1 MSDNKILVAVGEH
14 PRAEGAAAE
23 QLRKIR
29 DAVEAAGFGV
39 RWAVTAED
47 ADAVLRTEAGLAA
60 ALVAWDLPV
69 GGPGARTGGGH
80 RISGDGPGAALAPPA
95 LRDGAARGSTDGRGR
110 TDGRTDGTAG
120 SSDGATGGAAVLRRI
135 GRRFRDLPVFLVMAD
150 EGLQD
155 LPLWVSETVVGY
167 VWPLEDTP
175 GFIAGRITTAAR
187 AYREDV
193 LPPFFRA
200 LRRFDDA
207 HEYSWHTP
215 AHSGG
220 VAFLKSPAGRAFHDY
235 FGERLLRSD
244 LSISVEQLG
253 SLFEHTGPIG
263 DAERNAAR
271 VFGSELTY
279 FVLHGDSTCNRLV
292 GHFSVTRDEL
302 ALVDRNCHKSVL
314 QGLVV
319 SGARPVYLI
328 PTRNGYGLAGPL
340 PPAELAADSVTARI
354 AAHPLAEGAVSREP
368 QYAVFTNSTYD
379 GLSYAAVPA
388 ARALAA
394 STPRVH
400 FDEAWFAYARF
411 HPLYAGR
418 YGMSVDPG
426 TFPGPD
432 RPTVFATQST
442 HKLLA
447 ALSQSAMVHVRPA
460 PRAPVEHDRF
470 NEALMMH
477 GTTSPLYPMIASLDV
492 ATAMM
497 DGPQGEWLID
507 EALTEAVRFRQEMVR
522 LRRRVES
529 AGDRP
534 PWFFGVWQPEEVTDP
549 ATGERLAFDAAP
561 PELLRTEQS
570 CWLLEPDAAW
580 HGFPGLT
587 EGHCM
592 LDPVKVTLTCPGIS
606 ATGEMAEEGIPARV
620 LTAYLATR
628 NIVVEKTDSYTTL
641 VLFSM
646 GITKG
651 KWGTLLDA
659 LMDFKALYDGD
670 APLDR
675 VLPEAVAAHPRR
687 YAGMTLPELCR
698 QMHEQL
704 RSARLVELLDTAFQ
718 QLPEPVFP
726 PQHCYQRLVRGGT
739 ERVRIAD
746 AADRVAAAMVTVT
759 PPGIPVLMPGESTGT
774 PDGPL
779 LRYLTAL
786 ETFDRRFPGFRSET
800 HGVTID
806 EDTGDYE
813 IECLRAD

>member
-1 MSDNKILVAVGEH
+1 MADSRVLVAVREH
-14 PRAEGAAAE
+14 PKDEGAGAK
-23 QLRKIR
+23 QLVRIR
-29 DAVEAAGFGV
+29 EAIEERGFDV
-39 RWAVTAED
+39 RWAVDVTDAE
-47 ADAVLRTEAGLAA
+47 AVLRTEAGLTA
-60 ALVAWDLPV
+60 ALVAWELP
-69 GGPGARTGGGH
+69 GRLGA
-80 RISGDGPGAALAPPA
+80 DGEP
-95 LRDGAARGSTDGRGR
+95 
-110 TDGRTDGTAG
+110 
-120 SSDGATGGAAVLRRI
+120 GGAAVLRSL
-135 GRRFRDLPVFLVMAD
+135 GRRYRDLPVFLVMNGD
-150 EGLQD
+150 GVRD
-155 LPLWVSETVVGY
+155 LPLWVSESVVGY

-175 GFIAGRITTAAR
+175 GFIGGRIATAAR
-187 AYREDV
+187 TYRETI

-200 LRRFDDA
+200 LRHFDDA

-220 VAFLKSPAGRAFHDY
+220 VALLKSPVGRAFHDY

-244 LSISVEQLG
+244 LSISVEALG

-263 DAERNAAR
+263 AAERNAAR
-271 VFGSELTY
+271 VFGADLTY
-279 FVLHGDSTCNRLV
+279 FVLHGDSTCNRVV
-292 GHFSVTRDEL
+292 GHFSATRDEI

-314 QGLVV
+314 HGLVV
-319 SGARPVYLI
+319 SGARPVYLV

-340 PPAELAADSVTARI
+340 PPAELDAESVAARI
-354 AAHPLAEGAVSREP
+354 AANPLTAEAVSARA

-379 GLSYAAVPA
+379 GLCYDAPTT
-388 ARALAA
+388 ARAFAA
-394 STPRVH
+394 STPRLH

-418 YGMSVDPG
+418 YGMSVDEDA
-426 TFPGPD
+426 FPGPD
-432 RPTVFATQST
+432 RPTVFSTQST

-497 DGPQGEWLID
+497 DGPQGRWLID
-507 EALTEAVRFRQEMVR
+507 EAVTEAVRFRQEMVR
-522 LRRRVES
+522 IGRRIES

-534 PWFFGVWQPEEVTDP
+534 PWFFGVWQPPTVTDP
-549 ATGERLAFDAAP
+549 GSGERLPFDEAP
-561 PELLRTEQS
+561 TDLLRTEPS
-570 CWLLEPDAAW
+570 CWHLEPGADW
-580 HGFPGLT
+580 HGFPGLAD
-587 EGHCM
+587 GYCM
-592 LDPVKVTLTCPGIS
+592 LDPIKVTLTCPGID
-606 ATGEMAEEGIPARV
+606 ATGRTAEWGIPARV

-659 LMDFKALYDGD
+659 LTDFKSLFD
-670 APLDR
+670 ADAEVDR
-675 VLPEAVAAHPRR
+675 VLPALVAEHPRR
-687 YAGMTLPELCR
+687 YAGQTLRGLCR
-698 QMHEQL
+698 DMHEHL
-704 RSARLVELLDTAFQ
+704 RSARLVDLLDNAFRE
-718 QLPEPVFP
+718 LPEPVAP
-726 PQHCYQRLVRGGT
+726 PQRCYQRLIRGGT
-739 ERVRIAD
+739 HRVRLAD
-746 AADRVAAAMVTVT
+746 AAGQVAAAMVTVT
-759 PPGIPVLMPGESTGT
+759 PPGIPVLMPGESVGS

-800 HGVTID
+800 HGVTRD
-806 EDTGDYE
+806 PETGDYL
-813 IECLRAD
+813 IECLRPTGQEETDAAAPPRHV

>member
-1 MSDNKILVAVGEH
+1 MSDNKILVAVPEH

-69 GGPGARTGGGH
+69 AGAGA

-95 LRDGAARGSTDGRGR
+95 PLDGAPRGS
-110 TDGRTDGTAG
+110 TDGTAG
-120 SSDGATGGAAVLRRI
+120 STDGATGGAAVLRRI

-340 PPAELAADSVTARI
+340 PPAELAADSVAARI
-354 AAHPLAEGAVSREP
+354 AAHPLAEGAVSRDA

-418 YGMSVDPG
+418 YGMSVDQE

-549 ATGERLAFDAAP
+549 VTGERLAFDAAP

-592 LDPVKVTLTCPGIS
+592 LDPVKVTLTCPGIT

-670 APLDR
+670 ALLER

-687 YAGMTLPELCR
+687 YAGMTLRELCR

-726 PQHCYQRLVRGGT
+726 PHHCYQRLVRGGT

-806 EDTGDYE
+806 EDSGDYE
-813 IECLRAD
+813 IECLRVD

>member
-1 MSDNKILVAVGEH
+1 MADSRILVAVPQH
-14 PRAEGAAAE
+14 PRAEGAGAE

-29 DAVEAAGFGV
+29 EAVEADGFGV
-39 RWAVTAED
+39 RWAVTAGD

-60 ALVAWDLPV
+60 ALVAWDLP
-69 GGPGARTGGGH
+69 GDGARRG
-80 RISGDGPGAALAPPA
+80 GDGPGAALAPPA
-95 LRDGAARGSTDGRGR
+95 GGVGAEP
-110 TDGRTDGTAG
+110 
-120 SSDGATGGAAVLRRI
+120 GGAAVLRRI
-135 GRRFRDLPVFLVMAD
+135 GRRFRDLPVFLVMAE
-150 EGLQD
+150 EGVRE

-175 GFIAGRITTAAR
+175 GFIAGRITSAAR

-200 LRRFDDA
+200 LRRFHDA

-244 LSISVEQLG
+244 LSISVEALG

-263 DAERNAAR
+263 EAERNAAR
-271 VFGSELTY
+271 VFGADLTY

-314 QGLVV
+314 HGLVV
-319 SGARPVYLI
+319 SGARPVYLV

-340 PPAELAADSVTARI
+340 PPAELAAESVAARI
-354 AAHPLAEGAVSREP
+354 AAHPLAEGAVSRDP

-379 GLSYAAVPA
+379 GLCYAAVPA

-411 HPLYAGR
+411 HPLYRGR
-418 YGMSVDPG
+418 YGMSVDADA
-426 TFPGPD
+426 FPGPD

-470 NEALMMH
+470 NEVLMMH

-497 DGPQGEWLID
+497 DGPQGEWLLD
-507 EALTEAVRFRQEMVR
+507 EAVTEAIRFRQEMVR
-522 LRRRVES
+522 LGRRVAS

-549 ATGERLAFDAAP
+549 ATGERLSFADAP

-570 CWLLEPDAAW
+570 CWLLEPGAAW

-592 LDPVKVTLTCPGIS
+592 LDPVKVTLTCPGIT

-641 VLFSM
+641 ILFSM

-659 LMDFKALYDGD
+659 LMDFKALYDSD

-687 YAGMTLPELCR
+687 YAGLTLRELCR
-698 QMHEQL
+698 QMHDQL
-704 RSARLVELLDTAFQ
+704 RSARLVDLLDTAFQ

-739 ERVRIAD
+739 ERIRIAD
-746 AADRVAAAMVTVT
+746 AAHRVAAAMVTVT
-759 PPGIPVLMPGESTGT
+759 PPGIPVLMPGESTGI

-813 IECLRAD
+813 IEVLRRE

>member
-1 MSDNKILVAVGEH
+1 MAGNRILIAVREH

-23 QLRKIR
+23 QLRAIAA
-29 DAVEAAGFGV
+29 AVEKHGFEV
-39 RWAVTAED
+39 RRAVTAQD
-47 ADAVLRTEAGLAA
+47 AEAVLRTEAGLAA
-60 ALVAWDLPV
+60 ALVAWDLPA
-69 GGPGARTGGGH
+69 GPPPPH
-80 RISGDGPGAALAPPA
+80 PQHPGAAP
-95 LRDGAARGSTDGRGR
+95 
-110 TDGRTDGTAG
+110 
-120 SSDGATGGAAVLRRI
+120 VLRLI
-135 GRRFRDLPVFLVMAD
+135 GRRFRDLPVFLVMSG
-150 EGLQD
+150 EGVRD
-155 LPLWVSETVVGY
+155 LPLWVSESVVGY

-187 AYREDV
+187 AYREAV

-244 LSISVEQLG
+244 LSISVEELG

-263 DAERNAAR
+263 AAERNAAR
-271 VFGSELTY
+271 VFGAERTY

-292 GHFSVTRDEL
+292 GHYSVTRDEI

-314 QGLVV
+314 HALVV
-319 SGARPVYLI
+319 SGARPVYLV

-340 PPAELAADSVTARI
+340 PPAELAPEAVAARI
-354 AAHPLAEGAVSREP
+354 AAHPLTEGAASPFP

-379 GLSYAAVPA
+379 GLCYDAVPT

-394 STPRVH
+394 SAPRVH

-418 YGMSVDPG
+418 YGMAVDEAA
-426 TFPGPD
+426 FPGPD

-447 ALSQSAMVHVRPA
+447 ALSQAAMVHVRPA

-470 NEALMMH
+470 NEVVMMH

-497 DGPQGEWLID
+497 DGPQGEWLVD
-507 EALTEAVRFRQEMVR
+507 EAVTEAVRFRQEMVR
-522 LRRRVES
+522 IRRRVEA

-534 PWFFGVWQPEEVTDP
+534 PWFFGVWQPETVADP
-549 ATGERLAFDAAP
+549 ASGERIPFEEAP
-561 PELLRTEQS
+561 AELLRTEPS
-570 CWLLEPDAAW
+570 CWLLEPGAEW
-580 HGFPGLT
+580 HGFAGLG

-592 LDPVKVTLTCPGIS
+592 LDPIKVTLTCPGIT
-606 ATGEMAEEGIPARV
+606 ATGEAAAEGIPARV

-628 NIVVEKTDSYTTL
+628 NIVVEKTDSYTAL

-659 LMDFKALYDGD
+659 LMDFKALYDAE
-670 APLDR
+670 APLER
-675 VLPEAVAAHPRR
+675 VLPGVVAEHGRR
-687 YAGMTLPELCR
+687 YAGLTLRELCR
-698 QMHEQL
+698 QMHAEL
-704 RSARLVELLDTAFQ
+704 CAARLVELLDTAFRE
-718 QLPEPVFP
+718 LPEPVAP

-739 ERVRIAD
+739 ERVRLAE
-746 AADRVAAAMVTVT
+746 AAGRVAAAMVTVT
-759 PPGIPVLMPGESTGT
+759 PPGIPVLMPGESTGAA
-774 PDGPL
+774 DGPL
-779 LRYLTAL
+779 LRYLSAL
-786 ETFDRRFPGFRSET
+786 ESFDRRFPGFRSET
-800 HGVTID
+800 HGVTRD
-806 EDTGDYE
+806 EDTGDYL
-813 IECLRAD
+813 IECLTRDPHRTPPPRRALGRTAETGTTA

>member
-1 MSDNKILVAVGEH
+1 MADGRILIAVREH
-14 PRAEGAAAE
+14 SRAEGAAPD
-23 QLRKIR
+23 QLRAIR
-29 DAVEAAGFGV
+29 AAVEAKGFEV
-39 RWAVTAED
+39 RWAVTT
-47 ADAVLRTEAGLAA
+47 ADAQAVLHTEAGLAA
-60 ALVAWDLPV
+60 ALIAWDLP
-69 GGPGARTGGGH
+69 GDPGAGPPEGH
-80 RISGDGPGAALAPPA
+80 ESGA
-95 LRDGAARGSTDGRGR
+95 
-110 TDGRTDGTAG
+110 
-120 SSDGATGGAAVLRRI
+120 AAVLRHV
-135 GRRFRDLPVFLVMAD
+135 GRRFQDLPVFLVMAG
-150 EGLQD
+150 EGVRE
-155 LPLWVSETVVGY
+155 LPLWVSEMVVGY

-175 GFIAGRITTAAR
+175 GFIAGRIATAAR
-187 AYREDV
+187 AYREAV

-215 AHSGG
+215 AHAGG

-244 LSISVEQLG
+244 LSISVEELG

-263 DAERNAAR
+263 AAERNAAR
-271 VFGSELTY
+271 VFGADLTY

-319 SGARPVYLI
+319 SGARPVYLV

-340 PPAELAADSVTARI
+340 PPAELAPESVAARI
-354 AAHPLAEGAVSREP
+354 AAHPLAQGALSADP
-368 QYAVFTNSTYD
+368 QYAVLTNSTYD
-379 GLSYAAVPA
+379 GLCYDAVPT

-394 STPRVH
+394 SSPRVH

-418 YGMSVDPG
+418 YGMAVHESS
-426 TFPGPD
+426 FPGPD

-460 PRAPVEHDRF
+460 PRAPVEHERF
-470 NEALMMH
+470 NEVLMMH

-497 DGPQGEWLID
+497 DGPQGEWLVD
-507 EALTEAVRFRQEMVR
+507 EAVTEAVRFRQEMVR
-522 LRRRVES
+522 LRRRIEA

-534 PWFFGVWQPEEVTDP
+534 PWFFGVWQPESVTDP
-549 ATGERLAFDAAP
+549 ATGTELPFDEAP
-561 PELLRTEQS
+561 PELLRTEPS
-570 CWLLEPDAAW
+570 CWTLEPGADW

-592 LDPVKVTLTCPGIS
+592 LDPVKVTLTCPGITP
-606 ATGEMAEEGIPARV
+606 TGEMGEEGIPARV

-670 APLDR
+670 APLER
-675 VLPEAVAAHPRR
+675 VLPQTVAAHPVR
-687 YAGMTLPELCR
+687 YEGLTLRELCR
-698 QMHEQL
+698 QMHDQL
-704 RSARLVELLDTAFQ
+704 RSAQLVELLDTAFQ
-718 QLPEPVFP
+718 QLPEPAFP

-739 ERVRIAD
+739 ERVRIAE
-746 AADRVAAAMVTVT
+746 AAGRIAAAMVTVT
-759 PPGIPVLMPGESTGT
+759 PPGIPVLMPGERVGA

-786 ETFDRRFPGFRSET
+786 ESFDRHFPGFRSET

-806 EDTGDYE
+806 AGTGDYQ
-813 IECLRAD
+813 IECLHPDRDGHRPAPPAQRHAPRSADTRQP

>member
-1 MSDNKILVAVGEH
+1 MADSRILVAVPQH
-14 PRAEGAAAE
+14 PRAEGAGAE

-29 DAVEAAGFGV
+29 DAVEADGFEV
-39 RWAVTAED
+39 RWAVSAED
-47 ADAVLRTEAGLAA
+47 AEAVLRTEAGLAA
-60 ALVAWDLPV
+60 AVIAWDLP
-69 GGPGARTGGGH
+69 GDGARRH
-80 RISGDGPGAALAPPA
+80 GDGPGAALAPA
-95 LRDGAARGSTDGRGR
+95 
-110 TDGRTDGTAG
+110 DGTPG
-120 SSDGATGGAAVLRRI
+120 GGPGGAAVLRRI
-135 GRRFRDLPVFLVMAD
+135 GRRFRDLPVFLVMAE
-150 EGLQD
+150 EGVRE

-175 GFIAGRITTAAR
+175 GFIAGRITSAAR

-235 FGERLLRSD
+235 FGERLLRCD
-244 LSISVEQLG
+244 LSISVEELG

-263 DAERNAAR
+263 EAERNAAR
-271 VFGSELTY
+271 VFGADLSY

-314 QGLVV
+314 HGLVV
-319 SGARPVYLI
+319 SGARPVYLV

-340 PPAELAADSVTARI
+340 PPAELAADSIAARI
-354 AAHPLAEGAVSREP
+354 AAHPLAEGAVSREA

-379 GLSYAAVPA
+379 GISYAAVPA

-411 HPLYAGR
+411 HPLYRGR
-418 YGMSVDPG
+418 YGMSVDAD

-497 DGPQGEWLID
+497 DGPQGEWLVD
-507 EALTEAVRFRQEMVR
+507 EAVTEAIRFRQEMVR
-522 LRRRVES
+522 LRRRVEG

-549 ATGERLAFDAAP
+549 ATGARLPFDEAP

-570 CWLLEPDAAW
+570 CWLLEPGAAW

-592 LDPVKVTLTCPGIS
+592 LDPVKVTLTCPGIT

-641 VLFSM
+641 ILFSM

-659 LMDFKALYDGD
+659 LMDFKALYDAD
-670 APLDR
+670 APLVR

-687 YAGMTLPELCR
+687 YSGLTLRELCR

-718 QLPEPVFP
+718 QLPEPVHP
-726 PQHCYQRLVRGGT
+726 PQYCYQRLVRGGT

-746 AADRVAAAMVTVT
+746 AAHRVAAAMVTVT
-759 PPGIPVLMPGESTGT
+759 PPGIPVLMPGESTGA

-806 EDTGDYE
+806 EESGDYE
-813 IECLRAD
+813 IECLRAH

>member
-1 MSDNKILVAVGEH
+1 MADSRILVAVPQH
-14 PRAEGAAAE
+14 PRAEGAGAE

-29 DAVEAAGFGV
+29 DAVEADGFEV
-39 RWAVTAED
+39 RWAVSAED
-47 ADAVLRTEAGLAA
+47 AEAVLRTEAGLAA
-60 ALVAWDLPV
+60 AVIAWDLP
-69 GGPGARTGGGH
+69 GDGARRH
-80 RISGDGPGAALAPPA
+80 GDGPGAVLAPA
-95 LRDGAARGSTDGRGR
+95 
-110 TDGRTDGTAG
+110 DGTPG
-120 SSDGATGGAAVLRRI
+120 GGPGGAAVLRRI
-135 GRRFRDLPVFLVMAD
+135 GRRFRDLPVFLVMAE
-150 EGLQD
+150 EGVRE

-175 GFIAGRITTAAR
+175 GFIAGRITSAAR

-244 LSISVEQLG
+244 LSISVEELG

-263 DAERNAAR
+263 EAERNAAR
-271 VFGSELTY
+271 VFGADLSY

-314 QGLVV
+314 HGLVV
-319 SGARPVYLI
+319 SGARPVYLV

-340 PPAELAADSVTARI
+340 PPAELAADSIAARI
-354 AAHPLAEGAVSREP
+354 AAHPLAEGAVSREA

-411 HPLYAGR
+411 HPLYRGR
-418 YGMSVDPG
+418 YGMSVDAD

-497 DGPQGEWLID
+497 DGPQGEWLVD
-507 EALTEAVRFRQEMVR
+507 EAVTEAVRFRQEMVR
-522 LRRRVES
+522 LRRRVEG

-549 ATGERLAFDAAP
+549 ATGERLPFDEAP

-570 CWLLEPDAAW
+570 CWLLEPGASW

-592 LDPVKVTLTCPGIS
+592 LDPVKVTLTCPGIT

-641 VLFSM
+641 ILFSM

-659 LMDFKALYDGD
+659 LMDFKALYDAD
-670 APLDR
+670 APLVR

-687 YAGMTLPELCR
+687 YSGLTLRELCR

-718 QLPEPVFP
+718 QLPEPVHP

-746 AADRVAAAMVTVT
+746 AAHRVAAAMVTVT
-759 PPGIPVLMPGESTGT
+759 PPGIPVLMPGESTGA

-806 EDTGDYE
+806 EESGDYE
-813 IECLRAD
+813 IECLREN

>member
-1 MSDNKILVAVGEH
+1 MPDGRILIAVREH
-14 PRAEGAAAE
+14 PSTDGAAAE
-23 QLRKIR
+23 QLRAIR
-29 DAVEAAGFGV
+29 AALETESLEV
-39 RWAVTAED
+39 RWAVTAQD
-47 ADAVLRTEAGLAA
+47 AQAVLRTEAGLAA
-60 ALVAWDLPV
+60 ALVAWDLPD
-69 GGPGARTGGGH
+69 H
-80 RISGDGPGAALAPPA
+80 
-95 LRDGAARGSTDGRGR
+95 
-110 TDGRTDGTAG
+110 GTADPP
-120 SSDGATGGAAVLRRI
+120 DGDRSGGASVLRHI
-135 GRRFRDLPVFLVMAD
+135 GRRFQDLPVFLVMAD
-150 EGLQD
+150 EGVRD

-175 GFIAGRITTAAR
+175 GFIAGRIATAAR
-187 AYREDV
+187 AYREAV

-200 LRRFDDA
+200 LRRFDDT

-215 AHSGG
+215 AHAGG
-220 VAFLKSPAGRAFHDY
+220 VAFLKTPAGRAFHEY

-244 LSISVEQLG
+244 LSISVEELG

-263 DAERNAAR
+263 AAERNAAR
-271 VFGSELTY
+271 VFGAALTY

-314 QGLVV
+314 HGLVM
-319 SGARPVYLI
+319 SGARPVYLV

-340 PPAELAADSVTARI
+340 PPAELAPETIAARI
-354 AAHPLAEGAVSREP
+354 AAHPLAAGALSADP

-379 GLSYAAVPA
+379 GLCYDAVPT
-388 ARALAA
+388 ARALSA

-418 YGMSVDPG
+418 YGMAVHESS
-426 TFPGPD
+426 FPGPD

-460 PRAPVEHDRF
+460 PRAPVEHERF

-497 DGPQGEWLID
+497 DGPQGEWLVD
-507 EALTEAVRFRQEMVR
+507 EAVTEAVRFRQEMVR
-522 LRRRVES
+522 LQRRIGA
-529 AGDRP
+529 AGDRS
-534 PWFFGVWQPEEVTDP
+534 PWFFGVWQPETVTDP
-549 ATGERLAFDAAP
+549 TTGAEFPFDEAP
-561 PELLRTEQS
+561 PELLRTEPS
-570 CWLLEPDAAW
+570 CWTLDPGADW

-587 EGHCM
+587 DGHCM
-592 LDPVKVTLTCPGIS
+592 LDPVKVTLTCPGITS
-606 ATGEMAEEGIPARV
+606 TGEMAQEGIPARV

-670 APLDR
+670 APLER
-675 VLPEAVAAHPRR
+675 ALPQAVAAHPKR
-687 YAGMTLPELCR
+687 YGGLTLRELCR
-698 QMHEQL
+698 QMHDQL
-704 RSARLVELLDTAFQ
+704 RSVRLVELLDTAFQ
-718 QLPEPVFP
+718 QLPEPVHP

-739 ERVRIAD
+739 EQVRIAE
-746 AADRVAAAMVTVT
+746 AADRIAAAMVTVT
-759 PPGIPVLMPGESTGT
+759 PPGIPVLMPGESVGA

-786 ETFDRRFPGFRSET
+786 ESFDRRFPGFRSET

-806 EDTGDYE
+806 ADTGDYQ
-813 IECLRAD
+813 IECLRPDRGGHRAAPPAQRHAPQSADARQP

>member
-1 MSDNKILVAVGEH
+1 MAENRILVAVREH
-14 PRAEGAAAE
+14 PRDECAGAE

-29 DAVEAAGFGV
+29 DAVETGGFGV
-39 RWAVTAED
+39 RWAVTAAD
-47 ADAVLRTEAGLAA
+47 AEAVLRTEAGLAA
-60 ALVAWDLPV
+60 ALVAWDLP
-69 GGPGARTGGGH
+69 GDGGGE
-80 RISGDGPGAALAPPA
+80 GP
-95 LRDGAARGSTDGRGR
+95 
-110 TDGRTDGTAG
+110 
-120 SSDGATGGAAVLRRI
+120 GGAAVLRRI
-135 GRRFRDLPVFLVMAD
+135 GRRFQDLPVFLVMAD
-150 EGLQD
+150 DGVRD
-155 LPLWVSETVVGY
+155 LPLWVSESVVGY

-175 GFIAGRITTAAR
+175 GFIAGRVTTAAR
-187 AYREDV
+187 AYREAV

-244 LSISVEQLG
+244 LSISVEELG

-263 DAERNAAR
+263 EAERNAAR
-271 VFGSELTY
+271 VFGADLTY

-292 GHFSVTRDEL
+292 GHFSVTRDEI

-314 QGLVV
+314 HGLVV

-340 PPAELAADSVTARI
+340 PPAELDAGAVADRI
-354 AAHPLAEGAVSREP
+354 ATHPLAAGAVSSHA

-379 GLSYAAVPA
+379 GLCYDAVA
-388 ARALAA
+388 TARAFAP
-394 STPRVH
+394 STPRLH

-418 YGMSVDPG
+418 YGMSVDEDA
-426 TFPGPD
+426 FPGPD

-497 DGPQGEWLID
+497 DGPQGRWLVD
-507 EALTEAVRFRQEMVR
+507 EAVTEAVRFRQEMVR
-522 LRRRVES
+522 VGRRIEA

-534 PWFFGVWQPEEVTDP
+534 PWFFGVWQPEAVTDP
-549 ATGERLAFDAAP
+549 ASGKRLPFDEAP
-561 PELLRTEQS
+561 AELLSTEPS
-570 CWLLEPDAAW
+570 CWTLEPGADW

-592 LDPVKVTLTCPGIS
+592 LDPIKVTLTCPGIS
-606 ATGEMAEEGIPARV
+606 ATGEMTDTGIPARV

-659 LMDFKALYDGD
+659 LMDFKALYDG
-670 APLDR
+670 AARLDR
-675 VLPEAVAAHPRR
+675 VLPALTARHARR
-687 YAGMTLPELCR
+687 YAGLTLPELC
-698 QMHEQL
+698 QEMHDHL
-704 RSARLVELLDTAFQ
+704 RSVRLVELLDTAFQ
-718 QLPEPVFP
+718 QLPEPVAP
-726 PQHCYQRLVRGGT
+726 PQLCYQRLVRGGT
-739 ERVRIAD
+739 ERVRLAD
-746 AADRVAAAMVTVT
+746 AADRIAAAMVTVT
-759 PPGIPVLMPGESTGT
+759 PPGIPVLMPGENTGT
-774 PDGPL
+774 ADGPL

-786 ETFDRRFPGFRSET
+786 ESFDRRFPGFASET
-800 HGVTID
+800 HGVTVD
-806 EDTGDYE
+806 DATGDYL
-813 IECLRAD
+813 IECLRPEQYPHRATTPAQRHAPEPVHSPR

>member
-1 MSDNKILVAVGEH
+1 MTDSGILVAVREHHREEGVGSEQWARIGEAI
-14 PRAEGAAAE
+14 RA
-23 QLRKIR
+23 R
-29 DAVEAAGFGV
+29 GFDV
-39 RWAVTAED
+39 RWAAGAADAE
-47 ADAVLRTEAGLAA
+47 AVLRTQAGLTA
-60 ALVAWDLPV
+60 ALVAWDLP
-69 GGPGARTGGGH
+69 GPAGE
-80 RISGDGPGAALAPPA
+80 DGEP
-95 LRDGAARGSTDGRGR
+95 
-110 TDGRTDGTAG
+110 
-120 SSDGATGGAAVLRRI
+120 GGAAVLRSI
-135 GRRFRDLPVFLVMAD
+135 GRRFQDLPVFLVMKD
-150 EGLQD
+150 DGVRD
-155 LPLWVSETVVGY
+155 LPLWVSELIVGY

-175 GFIAGRITTAAR
+175 GFIAGRVTTAAG
-187 AYREDV
+187 AYREAV

-220 VAFLKSPAGRAFHDY
+220 VALLKSPAGRAFHDY

-244 LSISVEQLG
+244 LSISVGELG

-263 DAERNAAR
+263 EAERNAAR
-271 VFGSELTY
+271 VFGADLTY
-279 FVLHGDSTCNRLV
+279 FVLHGDSTCNRVV
-292 GHFSVTRDEL
+292 GHFSVTRDEI

-314 QGLVV
+314 HGLVV

-340 PPAELAADSVTARI
+340 PPAELGAESVAARI
-354 AAHPLAEGAVSREP
+354 AANPLTQEAVAPGA

-379 GLSYAAVPA
+379 GLCYDASTA
-388 ARALAA
+388 ARAFAG
-394 STPRVH
+394 STPRLH

-418 YGMSVDPG
+418 YGMSVDED

-497 DGPQGEWLID
+497 DGPQGRWLID
-507 EALTEAVRFRQEMVR
+507 EAVTEAVRFRQEMVR
-522 LRRRVES
+522 IGRRIEE

-534 PWFFGVWQPEEVTDP
+534 PWFFGVWQPETVTDP
-549 ATGERLAFDAAP
+549 GTGARLPFDEAP
-561 PELLRTEQS
+561 AELLRTEPS
-570 CWLLEPDAAW
+570 CWHLEPGAAW

-587 EGHCM
+587 DGYCM
-592 LDPVKVTLTCPGIS
+592 LDPIKVTLTCPGID
-606 ATGEMAEEGIPARV
+606 ATGGTAEWGIPARV

-628 NIVVEKTDSYTTL
+628 HIVVEKTDSYTTL

-659 LMDFKALYDGD
+659 LMDFKALYDED

-675 VLPEAVAAHPRR
+675 VLPALVAEHPRH
-687 YAGMTLPELCR
+687 YAGQTLRDLCR
-698 QMHEQL
+698 HMHDHL
-704 RSARLVELLDTAFQ
+704 RSARLVDLLDTAFQ
-718 QLPEPVFP
+718 QLPEPVAP
-726 PQHCYQRLVRGGT
+726 PQLCYQRLIRGGT
-739 ERVRIAD
+739 HRVRLVD
-746 AADRVAAAMVTVT
+746 APGQVAAAMVTVT
-759 PPGIPVLMPGESTGT
+759 PPGIPVLMPGESVGA

-786 ETFDRRFPGFRSET
+786 ESFDRRFPGFRSET
-800 HGVTID
+800 HGVTLD
-806 EDTGDYE
+806 PDTGDYL
-813 IECLRAD
+813 IECMRPTADRAVTPAQRSHTEETQGRP

>member
-1 MSDNKILVAVGEH
+1 MADSRVLMAVPEH
-14 PRAEGAAAE
+14 PRAEGARAE

-29 DAVEAAGFGV
+29 DAVGAGGFEV
-39 RWAVTAED
+39 RWAVDAQD

-60 ALVAWDLPV
+60 ALVAWDLPGGGV
-69 GGPGARTGGGH
+69 EDGGPV
-80 RISGDGPGAALAPPA
+80 
-95 LRDGAARGSTDGRGR
+95 
-110 TDGRTDGTAG
+110 
-120 SSDGATGGAAVLRRI
+120 VLRRI
-135 GRRFRDLPVFLVMAD
+135 GRRFRDLPVFLIMTE
-150 EGLQD
+150 EGVRD

-167 VWPLEDTP
+167 VWPLEDTA
-175 GFIAGRITTAAR
+175 GFIAGRITSAAR

-220 VAFLKSPAGRAFHDY
+220 VAFLKSAAGRAFHDY

-244 LSISVEQLG
+244 LSISVEELG

-263 DAERNAAR
+263 EAERNAAR
-271 VFGSELTY
+271 VFGSDSTY
-279 FVLHGDSTCNRLV
+279 FVLHGDSTCNRLI

-319 SGARPVYLI
+319 SGARPVYLV

-340 PPAELAADSVTARI
+340 PPAELAPEAI
-354 AAHPLAEGAVSREP
+354 AARLAVHPLAEAAVSPLP

-379 GLSYAAVPA
+379 GLSYDAVA
-388 ARALAA
+388 TARALAG

-411 HPLYAGR
+411 HPLYTGR
-418 YGMSVDPG
+418 YGMAVDER
-426 TFPGPD
+426 TFPGPE

-507 EALTEAVRFRQEMVR
+507 EAVTEAIRFRQEMVR
-522 LRRRVES
+522 LRKRVES

-534 PWFFGVWQPEEVTDP
+534 GWFFGVWQPDSVTDP
-549 ATGERLAFDAAP
+549 ATGARLPFDEAP
-561 PELLRTEQS
+561 PELLRTTQS
-570 CWLLEPDAAW
+570 CWLLEPGAAW
-580 HGFPGLT
+580 HGFLGLA

-592 LDPVKVTLTCPGIS
+592 LDPVKVTLTCPGIT
-606 ATGEMAEEGIPARV
+606 AAGDMAEEGIPARV

-641 VLFSM
+641 ILFSM

-659 LMDFKALYDGD
+659 LMDFKALYDAD

-675 VLPEAVAAHPRR
+675 VLPAAVAAHPRR
-687 YAGMTLPELCR
+687 YAGLTLRELCR
-698 QMHEQL
+698 QMHGRL

-718 QLPEPVFP
+718 QLPEPVRP

-739 ERVRIAD
+739 ERIRIAD
-746 AADRVAAAMVTVT
+746 AAKRVAAAMVTVT
-759 PPGIPVLMPGESTGT
+759 PPGIPVLMPGESTGDT
-774 PDGPL
+774 DGPL

-786 ETFDRRFPGFRSET
+786 ESFDRHFPGFRSET

-806 EDTGDYE
+806 EETGDYQ
-813 IECLRAD
+813 IECLRR